1 MPPGIL
7 SQNKLEE
14 NKRIAETGIGG
25 SYLSTHGILK
35 KPSLKMKKF
44 VRRAVETCSPIQAVK
59 EVYGPKKYA
68 VMKNHATQLMNNPG
82 IKILME
88 KMIPDSL
95 VLDTVKAQLNAET
108 IKGKDDMW
116 VPDNMARL
124 KAADISLKL
133 KGAYPTD
140 ALKLNVGGGS
150 QINFIVSKMD
160 PSDEVDV
167 KELVPVEENN
177 GTQK

>member
-7 SQNKLEE
+7 SQEKIEE
-14 NKRIAETGIGG
+14 NKRIAETGIDG
-25 SYLSTHGILK
+25 SYLSKGGRLK
-35 KPSLKMKKF
+35 KPSLRMKKF
-44 VRRAVETCSPIQAVK
+44 VRRALETCSPIQAVK
-59 EVYGPKKYA
+59 EVYGPKKNT
-68 VMKNHATQLMNNPG
+68 VMRNHANQLMRNPG

-95 VLDTVKAQLNAET
+95 VLDTVKAQLSAET
-108 IKGKDDMW
+108 IKGKDDEW

-124 KAADISLKL
+124 KAADITLKL

-140 ALKLNVGGGS
+140 AIKLNVAGGS

-160 PSDEVDV
+160 PLDEVN
-167 KELVPVEENN
+167 VEEGVTVEKNDT
-177 GTQK
+177 TQK